1 MRTLPKKYQGLK
13 RRNEHLPD
21 PSRIN
26 SPSTSQLLP
35 PSLSSSLPQKSAK
48 SRMLGSRYRR
58 HGPSQ
63 EHRGWFTA
71 AQRQPGWNIRSSRA
85 ACFSNFVLLSL
96 EKKKRI
102 RKERERKRKTS
113 LPVITGP
120 RYWTILVSY
129 RGTNSISS
137 IPNQPS
143 SSPPPSPSRLLTSRE
158 TTRHPRSYRKVFAVL
173 GGSDGSSIVAGW
185 SVTWKEVRGMLIRIL
200 WFIDGA
206 QRERD
211 GDSQGMF
218 RWREGKNGIS
228 HSI

>member
-1 MRTLPKKYQGLK
+1 MVCLAYSYTTRILWEIKNILCLYDVRIQIVVVSDRYIYRDEAKQKFVNQNNICAIIIIIITLLRTLPKKYQGLK

-26 SPSTSQLLP
+26 SPSTSQLLS

-102 RKERERKRKTS
+102 RKERERKREKGK
-113 LPVITGP
+113 L
-120 RYWTILVSY
+120 L
-129 RGTNSISS
+129 
-137 IPNQPS
+137 
-143 SSPPPSPSRLLTSRE
+143 SP
-158 TTRHPRSYRKVFAVL
+158 
-173 GGSDGSSIVAGW
+173 
-185 SVTWKEVRGMLIRIL
+185 
-200 WFIDGA
+200 
-206 QRERD
+206 
-211 GDSQGMF
+211 
-218 RWREGKNGIS
+218 
-228 HSI
+228 